1 MGGWGARRLVPAPH
15 KCPHLMS
22 FLGWPVA
29 RGQLGRRCLKAD
41 QEPRPAHHGARVS
54 LHHSLGKEGDSVRVK
69 YSSSPLGWGRVGLDT
84 LYSENYTTLCNG
96 ATDPWTGVTRPP
108 GPGVGRTGGKA
119 CLGEGAGG
127 GLGVGMPGPLH
138 SLRRLTSCAVLSFF
152 FFLWRSE
159 LRQGNKGRGC
169 SQVWGQSWESLPALG
184 LAQSPMASF

>member
-1 MGGWGARRLVPAPH
+1 MVPAPH
-15 KCPHLMS
+15 KRPHLMS

-29 RGQLGRRCLKAD
+29 RSQLGRRCLKAD

-96 ATDPWTGVTRPP
+96 AADPWTGVARPP

-138 SLRRLTSCAVLSFF
+138 SLRRLTSCAVSSFF
-152 FFLWRSE
+152 FFLMEIRAGAGE
-159 LRQGNKGRGC
+159 QGDGL
-169 SQVWGQSWESLPALG
+169 LPGLG
-184 LAQSPMASF
+184 AVMGVPPSSGASTEPHGKLLINCWLF